1 MMRPAVLARK
11 AFTLVA
17 MLAIVGGCGPTASD
31 AVRQDDAA
39 LMARFLKDERVAHK
53 RGIKGATLLH
63 LAANDDSRQCAALLL
78 AAGADVDARD
88 ADGRTPLHLA
98 VFRAHREMAALLLEN
113 GADIWV
119 EDLRGRTPFH
129 LARISADTTLLAL
142 MVPPEVLRPGSA
154 ADRPAAAEWFARG
167 HSLAVVGN
175 YPQAIQAIDPQAAAA
190 LGAPRP

>member
-1 MMRPAVLARK
+1 MTDAWEERK
-11 AFTLVA
+11 KALENKYFHDLEKE
-17 MLAIVGGCGPTASD
+17 LIEKIQ
-31 AVRQDDAA
+31 VRQNIW
-39 LMARFLKDERVAHK
+39 LQ
-53 RGIKGATLLH
+53 LLGV
-63 LAANDDSRQCAALLL
+63 LITQK
-78 AAGADVDARD
+78 
-88 ADGRTPLHLA
+88 DGRTPLHLA

-175 YPQAIQAIDPQAAAA
+175 YPQAIQAIDPQAAAG